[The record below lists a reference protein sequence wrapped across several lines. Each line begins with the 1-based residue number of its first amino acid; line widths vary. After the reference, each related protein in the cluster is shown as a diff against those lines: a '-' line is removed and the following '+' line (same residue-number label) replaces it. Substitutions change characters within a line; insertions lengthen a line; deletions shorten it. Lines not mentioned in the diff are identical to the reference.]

1 MSDGIFTPVFRCNAT
16 LNDENISPGPD
27 NIQMELN
34 NIKKQ
39 ISAATEKL
47 DALINI
53 QAKNNLLMQRIL
65 EKVEKKVNFPVLDVR
80 GLDVIEND
88 VAKNKDVYVSNIR
101 NIIGQVGIVNGMKKI
116 ISDKTMAQMNYDGL
130 QDKIPFK
137 KYENLNDALY
147 EATQDGSMNGTLED
161 HSKWR
166 KIVTIRQTRGK
177 NQKLQKQQNNF
188 DKLYLIRKNVITFYY
203 ITLFNDLK

>member
-16 LNDENISPGPD
+16 LNGENISPGPD

-47 DALINI
+47 NTLINI
-53 QAKNNLLMQRIL
+53 QAKNNLLMQRVL

-80 GLDVIEND
+80 SLDEIENY

-101 NIIGQVGIVNGMKKI
+101 NIIGQVGIING
-116 ISDKTMAQMNYDGL
+116 
-130 QDKIPFK
+130 FK
-137 KYENLNDALY
+137 KSS
-147 EATQDGSMNGTLED
+147 ATKPWHRLIMMDCKKKPRLKNMRTSMMPYTQYKLKGTPDGIMNGTLED

-166 KIVTIRQTRGK
+166 KIDIIRQTAK
-177 NQKLQKQQNNF
+177 ATK
-188 DKLYLIRKNVITFYY
+188 
-203 ITLFNDLK
+203 